1 MNLTDKYITYISS
14 IRRYSDKTA
23 RNYRAVLD
31 DFLMFAFADRADKN
45 FICDED
51 IVSALTPGIIRG
63 YEVYLMNKRKL
74 IPRTVNLHL
83 SVLSGFCRWMTKEN
97 LLQSNPVGA
106 VARPKVSKKLPT
118 IFREAEL
125 KAYFRLTAIF
135 ASEELH
141 PEPDSFIEKY
151 KATRPYGYRPEAD
164 RLLLEMY
171 TLAEDPEKFALFLY
185 KKRLRRVI
193 IATLYGTGIRRAEL
207 VSLNTCD
214 ADFRRH
220 VVKVKGKGDK
230 TREIPLTSSL
240 SEEILLYLQAVEM
253 ICGKTACGNALFVTD
268 KGRRVYPEFID
279 RAVRTELEETGG
291 FTGKKSPHVLRHTLA
306 TELLDEGAD
315 LNSIKELLG
324 HSSLAATQVYTHNTI
339 EKLKKVYQTAHPRAK
354 NGGKNGD

>member
-31 DFLMFAFADRADKN
+31 DFLLFAFADIPDKSS
-45 FICDED
+45 ICDED
-51 IVSALTPGIIRG
+51 IVSTLTPGVIRG
-63 YEVYLMNKRKL
+63 YEVYLMDKRKL

-83 SVLSGFCRWMTKEN
+83 SVLSGFCRWMTREN

-118 IFREAEL
+118 IFRETEL
-125 KAYFRLTAIF
+125 EEYFRRTAIF
-135 ASEELH
+135 ASGEFR
-141 PEPDSFIEKY
+141 PDPDSFIEKY
-151 KATRPYGYRPEAD
+151 KATRPYGYRPETD

-171 TLAEDPEKFALFLY
+171 SLAADPEKFAIFLY
-185 KKRLRRVI
+185 MKRLRRVI
-193 IATLYGTGIRRAEL
+193 IATLYGTGMRRAEL
-207 VSLNTCD
+207 VSLNTGD